1 MFKHGWGLFKNRTK
15 NQKRTNQQMGT
26 LTTMISNLLL
36 YKTKLGRSDQ
46 FYLNYHNKKFN
57 VNKC

>member
-1 MFKHGWGLFKNRTK
+1 
-15 NQKRTNQQMGT
+15 MGT
-26 LTTMISNLLL
+26 LTTMFSNLPL

-46 FYLNYHNKKFN
+46 FYLNYNKKFN